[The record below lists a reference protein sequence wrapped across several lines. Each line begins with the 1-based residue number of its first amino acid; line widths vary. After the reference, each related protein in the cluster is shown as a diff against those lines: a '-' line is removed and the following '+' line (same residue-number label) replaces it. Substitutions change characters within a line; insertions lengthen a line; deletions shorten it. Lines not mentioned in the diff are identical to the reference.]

1 MDKVLDFLAG
11 VFLHKRMKAFYWSVG
26 AMLASELA
34 FILPSVLTDFEVPQ
48 WAVVLVG
55 LVLAQITKYLNTK
68 KV

>member
-1 MDKVLDFLAG
+1 MENFLDFLKG
-11 VFLHKRMKAFYWSVG
+11 VFLHKRMNAFYWAAG

-34 FILPSVLTDFEVPQ
+34 FVLPSVLTDFEAPQ

-55 LVLAQITKYLNTK
+55 LILAQITKYLNTK